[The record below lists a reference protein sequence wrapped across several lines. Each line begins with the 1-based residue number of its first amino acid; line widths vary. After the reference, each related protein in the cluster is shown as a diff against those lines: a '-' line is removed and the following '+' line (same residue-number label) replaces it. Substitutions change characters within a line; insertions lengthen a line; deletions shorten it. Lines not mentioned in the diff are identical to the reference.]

1 MPNRYQAVSAKLAS
15 FDGILHTDTVKLNSD
30 TVKGAAMA
38 LTELEVKKA
47 KASAKPQKLA
57 DGGGMYLLIQ
67 TSGSKCWRVDYRFAG
82 KRKTLAIGVYP
93 DITLSQARERREEA
107 RKLLANGGDP
117 SAIKKAA
124 KQAIQKTSQATS
136 NSFATLAAEFHKVK
150 SPMWTEGHAKQ
161 WMGNLEKYA
170 LPVIGDRPIA
180 DIEPMELVGIM
191 RTVETNGTFETRD
204 RLLQT
209 MGAVFKYAIATGR
222 AKYNPAEIRMALAD
236 RPKVEHFACI
246 APAELPEFLRAV
258 SVYQD
263 LDKVSPIAI
272 AALRLLML
280 TTTRTSEVRF
290 SKWADF
296 DLDVGCWVIPE
307 EQTGRKGKKGKRN
320 PHAVP
325 LCAQAVAILR
335 DLYPVT
341 GQGEFVFPNRNS
353 TGRVISENT
362 VLKIIETIG
371 YKGKMTGHGFRSLAR
386 SILGDMGH
394 RWEVL
399 EAMLSHALVN
409 QTAAAYV
416 RTTYFEERRGIMQ
429 QWADYL
435 DKVEA
440 GAEVIP
446 LRA

>member
-1 MPNRYQAVSAKLAS
+1 
-15 FDGILHTDTVKLNSD
+15 
-30 TVKGAAMA
+30 MA
-38 LTELEVKKA
+38 LTELEVRKT
-47 KASAKPQKLA
+47 KPTDKQQKLT
-57 DGGGMYLLIQ
+57 DGGGLYLLIHPNGGKYWQ
-67 TSGSKCWRVDYRFAG
+67 MAYRFGG
-82 KRKTLAIGVYP
+82 KQKTLSLGVYP
-93 DITLSQARERREEA
+93 EISLADARERREQA
-107 RKLLANGGDP
+107 RKLLANDTDP
-117 SAIKKAA
+117 GAIKRA
-124 KQAIQKTSQATS
+124 QKTAKIEVTT
-136 NSFATLAAEFHKVK
+136 NSFDTIARELHKIK
-150 SPMWTEGHAKQ
+150 SPMWTAGHAKQ
-161 WMGNLEKYA
+161 WLINMEKYA
-170 LPVIGDRPIA
+170 LPVIGDRPITE
-180 DIEPMELVGIM
+180 IEPMEIVGIM
-191 RTVETNGTFETRD
+191 RTVEANGTFETRD

-209 MGAVFKYAIATGR
+209 IGAVFKYAIATGR
-222 AKYNPAEIRMALAD
+222 AKYNPAEIRMALTD

-246 APAELPEFLRAV
+246 TPAELPEFLRAV
-258 SVYQD
+258 TAYQD

-272 AALRLLML
+272 SAFRLLML

-296 DLDVGCWVIPE
+296 DLDAGCWVIPA
-307 EQTGRKGKKGKRN
+307 EQTGRKGKMGRRN

-325 LCAQAVAILR
+325 LSAQAVKILR

-341 GQGEFVFPNRNS
+341 GQGEYVFPNRNS
-353 TGRVISENT
+353 SGRVISENT

-386 SILGDMGH
+386 SILGEMGY
-394 RWEVL
+394 RWEAL

-440 GAEVIP
+440 GADVIP

>member
-1 MPNRYQAVSAKLAS
+1 MSK
-15 FDGILHTDTVKLNSD
+15 
-30 TVKGAAMA
+30 
-38 LTELEVKKA
+38 LTEMAIKKA
-47 KASAKPQKLA
+47 KPEAKAYKMA
-57 DGGGMYLLIQ
+57 DGGGMYLLVQ
-67 TSGSKCWRVDYRFAG
+67 PTGSKWWRLKYRIGG
-82 KRKTLAIGVYP
+82 KEKMLSIGVYP
-93 DITLSQARERREEA
+93 DVTLSEARDRREQA

-117 SAIKKAA
+117 SSIKKAA
-124 KQAIQKTSQATS
+124 KQAINRALQVASEG
-136 NSFATLAAEFHKVK
+136 SFATLAAEFHKVK
-150 SPMWTEGHAKQ
+150 SPMWTPGHAKQ

-170 LPVIGDRPIA
+170 LPTIGDRPIT
-180 DIEPMELVGIM
+180 DIEPMEIVGIM

-209 MGAVFKYAIATGR
+209 IGAVFKYAIATGR

-258 SVYQD
+258 TAYQN

-296 DLDVGCWVIPE
+296 DLDAGCWIIPA
-307 EQTGRKGKKGKRN
+307 EQIGRKGKGDKRN

-325 LCAQAVAILR
+325 LCAQAVKILR
-335 DLYPVT
+335 GLYPIT
-341 GQGEFVFPNRNS
+341 GQGEYVFPNRNS

>member
-1 MPNRYQAVSAKLAS
+1 
-15 FDGILHTDTVKLNSD
+15 
-30 TVKGAAMA
+30 MA

-47 KASAKPQKLA
+47 KPTDKQQKLT
-57 DGGGMYLLIQ
+57 DGGGLYLLIHPNGGKYWQ
-67 TSGSKCWRVDYRFAG
+67 MAYRFDG
-82 KRKTLAIGVYP
+82 KQKTLSLGVYP
-93 DITLSQARERREEA
+93 DISLADARDRREQA
-107 RKLLANGGDP
+107 RKLLANDADP
-117 SAIKKAA
+117 SAL
-124 KQAIQKTSQATS
+124 KQAQKTAKVEVAS
-136 NSFATLAAEFHKVK
+136 NSFDTIAKEFHKVK
-150 SPMWTEGHAKQ
+150 SPMWTPGHARQ

-170 LPVIGDRPIA
+170 LPIIGDRPIT
-180 DIEPMELVGIM
+180 DIEPMEIVGIM

-209 MGAVFKYAIATGR
+209 IGAVFKYAIATGR

-258 SVYQD
+258 SAYQD
-263 LDKVSPIAI
+263 LAKVSPIAI
-272 AALRLLML
+272 TALRLLML

-296 DLDVGCWVIPE
+296 DLDAGCWVIPE

-325 LCAQAVAILR
+325 LCGQAVKILR
-335 DLYPVT
+335 DLYPIT
-341 GQGEFVFPNRNS
+341 GQGEYVFPNRNS

-362 VLKIIETIG
+362 VLKIIEIIG

-399 EAMLSHALVN
+399 EAMLSHSLVN

>member
-1 MPNRYQAVSAKLAS
+1 MPL
-15 FDGILHTDTVKLNSD
+15 TDI
-30 TVKGAAMA
+30 
-38 LTELEVKKA
+38 EIKKA
-47 KASAKPQKLA
+47 KAKDKPYRMT
-57 DGGGMYLLIQ
+57 DGGGMCLLVHPN
-67 TSGSKCWRVDYRFAG
+67 GGKYWRLAYRFGG
-82 KRKTLAIGVYP
+82 KQKTLALGVYP
-93 DITLSQARERREEA
+93 DISLADARDRREQA
-107 RKLLANGGDP
+107 RKLLANDADP
-117 SAIKKAA
+117 GAIK
-124 KQAIQKTSQATS
+124 QAQKTAKVEAVS
-136 NSFATLAAEFHKVK
+136 NSFDTIARELHKIK
-150 SPMWTEGHAKQ
+150 SPMWTAGHAKQ
-161 WMGNLEKYA
+161 WLISMEKYA

-180 DIEPMELVGIM
+180 EIEPMEIVGIM
-191 RTVETNGTFETRD
+191 RAVEANGTFETRD

-209 MGAVFKYAIATGR
+209 IGAVFKYAIATGR
-222 AKYNPAEIRMALAD
+222 AKYNPAEIRMALTD

-246 APAELPEFLRAV
+246 TPAELPEFLRAV
-258 SVYQD
+258 TTYQN

-280 TTTRTSEVRF
+280 STTRTSEVRF

-296 DLDVGCWVIPE
+296 DLDAGCWVIPE
-307 EQTGRKGKKGKRN
+307 EQTGRKGKMGRRN

-325 LCAQAVAILR
+325 LSAQAVKILR

-341 GQGEFVFPNRNS
+341 GQGEYVFPNRNS
-353 TGRVISENT
+353 AGRVISENT

-371 YKGKMTGHGFRSLAR
+371 YKGRMTGHGFRSLAR
-386 SILGDMGH
+386 SILGEMGH

-399 EAMLSHALVN
+399 EAMLSHALEN

>member
-1 MPNRYQAVSAKLAS
+1 MSK
-15 FDGILHTDTVKLNSD
+15 
-30 TVKGAAMA
+30 
-38 LTELEVKKA
+38 LTEMAIKKA
-47 KASAKPQKLA
+47 KPEAKAYKMS
-57 DGGGMYLLIQ
+57 DGGGMFLLVQ
-67 TSGSKCWRVDYRFAG
+67 PTGSKWWRLKYRISG
-82 KRKTLAIGVYP
+82 KEKMLSIGVYP
-93 DITLSQARERREEA
+93 DVTLSEARDRREQA

-124 KQAIQKTSQATS
+124 KQAINKASRVAS
-136 NSFATLAAEFHKVK
+136 EGSFATLAAEFHKVK
-150 SPMWTEGHAKQ
+150 SPMWTTRHAKQ

-170 LPVIGDRPIA
+170 LPVIGDRSIT

-209 MGAVFKYAIATGR
+209 IGAVFKYAIATGR

-258 SVYQD
+258 TAYQD
-263 LDKVSPIAI
+263 LAKVSPIAI
-272 AALRLLML
+272 TALRLLML

-296 DLDVGCWVIPE
+296 DLDAGCWIIPA
-307 EQTGRKGKKGKRN
+307 EQIGRKGKGDKRN

-325 LCAQAVAILR
+325 LCAQAVKILR

-341 GQGEFVFPNRNS
+341 GQSEYVFPNRNS

-371 YKGKMTGHGFRSLAR
+371 YKSKMTGHGFRSLAR

-440 GAEVIP
+440 GAKIIP

>member
-1 MPNRYQAVSAKLAS
+1 
-15 FDGILHTDTVKLNSD
+15 
-30 TVKGAAMA
+30 MA

-47 KASAKPQKLA
+47 KATDKPQKMA
-57 DGGGMYLLIQ
+57 DSGGMYLLIQ
-67 TSGSKCWRVDYRFAG
+67 TSGSKCWRMDYRFAG
-82 KRKTLAIGVYP
+82 KRKTLAIGIYP
-93 DITLSQARERREEA
+93 DVTLTQARERRADA
-107 RKLLANGGDP
+107 RKLLANGSDP
-117 SAIKKAA
+117 SAIKKASR
-124 KQAIQKTSQATS
+124 QESQKSFQEIS
-136 NSFATLAAEFHKVK
+136 NSFATLATEFHKVK
-150 SPMWTEGHAKQ
+150 SPMWTHGHAKQ

-170 LPVIGDRPIA
+170 LPVIGDRPIT

-209 MGAVFKYAIATGR
+209 IGAVFKYAIATGR

-246 APAELPEFLRAV
+246 SPAELPEFLRAV
-258 SVYQD
+258 SAYQVKE
-263 LDKVSPIAI
+263 KVSPIAI

-296 DLDVGCWVIPE
+296 DLGAGCWIIPA
-307 EQTGRKGKKGKRN
+307 EQIGRKGKGDKRN

-325 LCAQAVAILR
+325 LCTQAVKILR
-335 DLYPVT
+335 SLYPIT
-341 GQGEFVFPNRNS
+341 GQGEYVFPNRNS
-353 TGRVISENT
+353 AARVISENT

-429 QWADYL
+429 QWADHL

>member
-1 MPNRYQAVSAKLAS
+1 
-15 FDGILHTDTVKLNSD
+15 
-30 TVKGAAMA
+30 MA
-38 LTELEVKKA
+38 LTELAVKKV
-47 KASAKPQKLA
+47 KPTDKPQKLT
-57 DGGGMYLLIQ
+57 DGGGMYLLLQ
-67 TSGSKCWRVDYRFAG
+67 PTGSKCWRMDYRFNG

-93 DITLSQARERREEA
+93 DITLAKARERREEA

-117 SAIKKAA
+117 SAIKRTT
-124 KQAIQKTSQATS
+124 KQAQQKTLQVAEH
-136 NSFATLAAEFHKVK
+136 SFRNLALELHKIK
-150 SPMWTEGHAKQ
+150 SPMWTAGHAKQ
-161 WMGNLEKYA
+161 WLGNMENYA
-170 LPVIGDRPIA
+170 MPVIGDRPISE
-180 DIEPMELVGIM
+180 IEPMEIVGIM
-191 RTVETNGTFETRD
+191 RTVEKNGTFETRD

-209 MGAVFKYAIATGR
+209 IGAVFKYAIATGR
-222 AKYNPAEIRMALAD
+222 AKSNPADIRIALTE

-246 APAELPEFLRAV
+246 TPAELPEFLRAV
-258 SVYQD
+258 TAYQN

-272 AALRLLML
+272 SAFRLLML

-296 DLDVGCWVIPE
+296 DLDAGCWVIPE
-307 EQTGRKGKKGKRN
+307 EQTGRKGKMGRRN

-325 LCAQAVAILR
+325 LSAQAVKILR

-341 GQGEFVFPNRNS
+341 GQGEYVFPNRNS
-353 TGRVISENT
+353 AGRVISENT

-371 YKGKMTGHGFRSLAR
+371 YKGRMTGHGFRSLAR
-386 SILGDMGH
+386 SILGEMGH

-440 GAEVIP
+440 GAKVIP

>member
-1 MPNRYQAVSAKLAS
+1 
-15 FDGILHTDTVKLNSD
+15 
-30 TVKGAAMA
+30 MA

-47 KASAKPQKLA
+47 KVTDKLQKLT
-57 DGGGMYLLIQ
+57 DGGGLFLLVHPN
-67 TSGSKCWRVDYRFAG
+67 GSKYWRMAYRFGG
-82 KRKTLAIGVYP
+82 KQKTLALGVYP
-93 DITLSQARERREEA
+93 DVSLSDARERREQA
-107 RKLLANGGDP
+107 RKLLANDTDP
-117 SAIKKAA
+117 GAVKQAQKAA
-124 KQAIQKTSQATS
+124 KIEIVD
-136 NSFATLAAEFHKVK
+136 NSFATLAAELHKIR
-150 SPMWTEGHAKQ
+150 SPMWTPGHAKQ
-161 WMGNLEKYA
+161 WIGNLEKYA

-180 DIEPMELVGIM
+180 EIEPMELVGIM

-209 MGAVFKYAIATGR
+209 ISAVFKYAIATGR

-246 APAELPEFLRAV
+246 TPDELPEFLRAV
-258 SVYQD
+258 SAYQAKA
-263 LDKVSPIAI
+263 KVSPIAI

-296 DLDVGCWVIPE
+296 NLDAGCWVIPA
-307 EQTGRKGKKGKRN
+307 EQIGRKGKGDKRN

-325 LCAQAVAILR
+325 LCTQAVKILR

-341 GQGEFVFPNRNS
+341 GHSEYVFPNRNS
-353 TGRVISENT
+353 SGRVISENT

-386 SILGDMGH
+386 SILGEMGH

-399 EAMLSHALVN
+399 EAMLSHALEN

-435 DKVEA
+435 DKIEA

>member
-1 MPNRYQAVSAKLAS
+1 
-15 FDGILHTDTVKLNSD
+15 
-30 TVKGAAMA
+30 MA

-47 KASAKPQKLA
+47 KATDKQQKLS
-57 DGGGMYLLIQ
+57 DGSGLYLLIHPNGGKYWQ
-67 TSGSKCWRVDYRFAG
+67 MAYRFGG
-82 KRKTLAIGVYP
+82 KQKTLSVGVYP
-93 DITLSQARERREEA
+93 EVSLADARDRREQA
-107 RKLLANGGDP
+107 RKLLANDADP
-117 SAIKKAA
+117 SAIKQAT
-124 KQAIQKTSQATS
+124 KQEKQKTLQVSA
-136 NSFATLAAEFHKVK
+136 NSFSILAAEFHKVK

-161 WMGNLEKYA
+161 WLGNLEKYA

-191 RTVETNGTFETRD
+191 RAVEANGTFETRD

-209 MGAVFKYAIATGR
+209 IGAVFKYAIATGR

-246 APAELPEFLRAV
+246 PTAELPEFLRAV
-258 SVYQD
+258 TAYQD

-296 DLDVGCWVIPE
+296 DLDAGCWVIPE

-325 LCAQAVAILR
+325 LCTQAVSILR
-335 DLYPVT
+335 GLYPVT

>member
-1 MPNRYQAVSAKLAS
+1 
-15 FDGILHTDTVKLNSD
+15 
-30 TVKGAAMA
+30 MA
-38 LTELEVKKA
+38 LTELKVKKA
-47 KASAKPQKLA
+47 KPTDKQQKIS
-57 DGGGMYLLIQ
+57 DGGGLYLLIHPNGGKYWQ
-67 TSGSKCWRVDYRFAG
+67 MAYRFDG
-82 KRKTLAIGVYP
+82 KQRTLSLGVYP
-93 DITLSQARERREEA
+93 DVSLADARDRREQA

-117 SAIKKAA
+117 SAIKQAT
-124 KQAIQKTSQATS
+124 KQTIQKSLQTTSS
-136 NSFATLAAEFHKVK
+136 SFASLAAELHKVK
-150 SPMWTEGHAKQ
+150 SPMWTAGHAKQ
-161 WMGNLEKYA
+161 WLGNMEKYA
-170 LPVIGDRPIA
+170 MPVIGDRPIA
-180 DIEPMELVGIM
+180 EIEPMELVGIM
-191 RTVETNGTFETRD
+191 RTVEASGTFETRD

-209 MGAVFKYAIATGR
+209 IGAVFKYAIATGR

-246 APAELPEFLRAV
+246 TPAELPEFLRAV
-258 SVYQD
+258 TGYQN
-263 LDKVSPIAI
+263 LSKVSPIAI
-272 AALRLLML
+272 SAFRLLML

-296 DLDVGCWVIPE
+296 DLDAGCWVIPE
-307 EQTGRKGKKGKRN
+307 EQTGRKGKMGRRN

-325 LCAQAVAILR
+325 LSAQAVKILR

-341 GQGEFVFPNRNS
+341 GQGEYVFPNRNS
-353 TGRVISENT
+353 AGRVISENT

-371 YKGKMTGHGFRSLAR
+371 YKGRMTGHGFRSLAR
-386 SILGDMGH
+386 SILGEMGH

>member
-1 MPNRYQAVSAKLAS
+1 MSK
-15 FDGILHTDTVKLNSD
+15 
-30 TVKGAAMA
+30 
-38 LTELEVKKA
+38 LTEVAIKKA
-47 KASAKPQKLA
+47 KPEAKAYKIA
-57 DGGGMYLLIQ
+57 DGGGMYLLVQ
-67 TSGSKCWRVDYRFAG
+67 PTGSKWWRLKYRFLG
-82 KRKTLAIGVYP
+82 VEKLLSLGVYP
-93 DITLSQARERREEA
+93 DVTLSEARDRREQA
-107 RKLLANGGDP
+107 RKLLANDTDP
-117 SAIKKAA
+117 SAIKQVA
-124 KQAIQKTSQATS
+124 KQEKQKTLQVAA
-136 NSFATLAAEFHKVK
+136 NSFANLAAEFHKVK
-150 SPMWTEGHAKQ
+150 SPMWTAGHAKQ

-170 LPVIGDRPIA
+170 LPIIGDRPIT

-209 MGAVFKYAIATGR
+209 IGAVFKYAIATGR

-246 APAELPEFLRAV
+246 APVELPEFLRAV
-258 SVYQD
+258 SAYQIKE
-263 LDKVSPIAI
+263 KVSPIAI

-296 DLDVGCWVIPE
+296 DLDAGCWVIPA
-307 EQTGRKGKKGKRN
+307 EQIGRKGKGDKRN

-325 LCAQAVAILR
+325 LCAQAVKILR

-341 GQGEFVFPNRNS
+341 GQSEYVFPNRNS
-353 TGRVISENT
+353 TGRLISENT

-409 QTAAAYV
+409 QTTAAYV

>member
-1 MPNRYQAVSAKLAS
+1 
-15 FDGILHTDTVKLNSD
+15 
-30 TVKGAAMA
+30 MA
-38 LTELEVKKA
+38 LTELEVRKT
-47 KASAKPQKLA
+47 KPTDKQQKLT
-57 DGGGMYLLIQ
+57 DGGGLYLLIHPNGGKYWQ
-67 TSGSKCWRVDYRFAG
+67 MAYRFGG
-82 KRKTLAIGVYP
+82 KQKTLSLGVYP
-93 DITLSQARERREEA
+93 DISLADARERREQA
-107 RKLLANGGDP
+107 RKLLANDADP
-117 SAIKKAA
+117 GAIK
-124 KQAIQKTSQATS
+124 QAQKTAKVEAVSS
-136 NSFATLAAEFHKVK
+136 SFDTIARELLKIK
-150 SPMWTEGHAKQ
+150 SPMWTEKHAHQ
-161 WMGNLEKYA
+161 WLGNMEKYA
-170 LPVIGDRPIA
+170 LPVIGDRPITE
-180 DIEPMELVGIM
+180 IEPMEIVGIM
-191 RTVETNGTFETRD
+191 RTVEASGTFETRD

-209 MGAVFKYAIATGR
+209 IGAVFKYAIATGR

-246 APAELPEFLRAV
+246 PPAELPEFLRAV
-258 SVYQD
+258 TGYQN

-272 AALRLLML
+272 SAFRLLML

-296 DLDVGCWVIPE
+296 DLDAGCWVIPE
-307 EQTGRKGKKGKRN
+307 EQTGRKGKMGRRN

-325 LCAQAVAILR
+325 LSAQAVKILR

-341 GQGEFVFPNRNS
+341 GMGEYVFPNRNS

-386 SILGDMGH
+386 SILGEMGH

-440 GAEVIP
+440 GADVIP

>member
-1 MPNRYQAVSAKLAS
+1 MPL
-15 FDGILHTDTVKLNSD
+15 TDI
-30 TVKGAAMA
+30 
-38 LTELEVKKA
+38 EIKKA
-47 KASAKPQKLA
+47 KAKDKPYRMT
-57 DGGGMYLLIQ
+57 DGGGMCLLVHPN
-67 TSGSKCWRVDYRFAG
+67 GGKYWRLAYRFGG
-82 KRKTLAIGVYP
+82 KQKTLALGVYP
-93 DITLSQARERREEA
+93 DVSLAEARERREQA

-117 SAIKKAA
+117 SAIKQAA
-124 KQAIQKTSQATS
+124 KQAQQKTLQVAE
-136 NSFATLAAEFHKVK
+136 NSFRNLAAELHKVK
-150 SPMWTEGHAKQ
+150 SPMWTPGHAKQ
-161 WMGNLEKYA
+161 WMVYMEKYA
-170 LPVIGDRPIA
+170 LPVIGDRPITE
-180 DIEPMELVGIM
+180 IEPMEIVGIM
-191 RTVETNGTFETRD
+191 RTVEASGTFETRD

-209 MGAVFKYAIATGR
+209 IGAVFKYAIATGR

-246 APAELPEFLRAV
+246 TPAELPEFLRAV
-258 SVYQD
+258 TSYQS

-272 AALRLLML
+272 TAFRLLML

-296 DLDVGCWVIPE
+296 DLNAGCWVIPE
-307 EQTGRKGKKGKRN
+307 EQTGRKGKMGRRN

-325 LCAQAVAILR
+325 LSAQAVKILR

-341 GQGEFVFPNRNS
+341 GQGEYVFPNRNS
-353 TGRVISENT
+353 AGRVISENT

-371 YKGKMTGHGFRSLAR
+371 YKGRMTGHGFRSLAR
-386 SILGDMGH
+386 SILGEMGY
-394 RWEVL
+394 RWEAL